1 MSKILFKV
9 SFLVSFLIVG
19 NTLNSQTK
27 DLTKETDPKI
37 IKEELNKCKSS
48 TEKIYKRWLGGSE
61 LIEEEYTLLQG
72 CYTNFSNQIRIN
84 EGHNRLITN
93 LMDLKKIKNVKVVGG
108 LVGQEYSV
116 ENARG
121 TKLGEIKKTGKN
133 TYKFNGE
140 RGYIFIEKRNGIL
153 QFKPFVLGPIY
164 NCLNLD
170 LDKNKITVMEGGD
183 NNCDFRVD

>member
-1 MSKILFKV
+1 MINNARIFIQLILLIILGSK
-9 SFLVSFLIVG
+9 
-19 NTLNSQTK
+19 TYAQTQN
-27 DLTKETDPKI
+27 LSEITDPKV
-37 IKEELNKCKSS
+37 IKEELDKCKSS
-48 TEKIYKRWLGGSE
+48 TDKIYKRWSKGSE

-72 CYTNFSNQIRIN
+72 CYTNFSNQIIIN
-84 EGHNRLITN
+84 ERHNTLITN
-93 LMDLKKIKNVKVVGG
+93 LLDLKKIKNVKVIGG

-121 TKLGEIKKTGKN
+121 TKLGDVEKISKN
-133 TYKFNGE
+133 TYKFNGV
-140 RGYIFIEKRNGIL
+140 RGYTFIEKINGIL
-153 QFKPFVLGPIY
+153 QFRSFVLGPIY